1 MAARHKYRLQCQTI
15 KKQNKLPCKASGI
28 RMNNGNI
35 TCRIHGG
42 WSRGPT
48 TPEGKA
54 KALLNLKQNN
64 VEKTRINTSNL

>member
-15 KKQNKLPCKASGI
+15 NKQNKLPCKASGI

-35 TCRIHGG
+35 RCKIHGG

-64 VEKTRINTSNL
+64 VEKTRINNSNI